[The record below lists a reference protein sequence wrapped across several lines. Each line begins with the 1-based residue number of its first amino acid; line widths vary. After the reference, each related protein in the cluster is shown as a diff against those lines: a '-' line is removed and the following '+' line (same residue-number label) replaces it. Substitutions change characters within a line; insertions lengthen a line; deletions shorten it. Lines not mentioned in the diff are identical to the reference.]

1 MRESFEY
8 LFAEIY
14 VVLAILSKFSFNLT
28 LKDGMS
34 ISSVYGCPFGGKTKS
49 LCKLGEGIANFHAS

>member
-1 MRESFEY
+1 

-49 LCKLGEGIANFHAS
+49 LCKLGEGIANLHAS